1 MSGCD
6 AMSHVWSLPRSINSS
21 EVEEFHQLILIYE
34 LPHQLLS
41 YLEVQYGL
49 TEQKIFNSIPFL
61 PVSKIMK
68 FLCCKE
74 YRVLETESQWLL
86 NLNVC

>member
-61 PVSKIMK
+61 PVSKIMSSNPK
-68 FLCCKE
+68 
-74 YRVLETESQWLL
+74 TLL
-86 NLNVC
+86 GRRRILGFY